1 MKRPLST
8 VAAGLTLGLTGLLLA
23 GPAFAGEPILLPDFT
38 PGTTSEFGLAAMLQE
53 RTEEALSRAGH
64 VVLLGEMVE
73 SVVGDPLD
81 ACADTPGCPTL
92 ALAKLPA
99 RFGVVVTIRRDAGQV
114 FADVALYEQSGR
126 DPVEKRT
133 FEIIGGREGEFGR
146 MVSDLVD
153 ELVKVMGPA
162 DATALIAA
170 AKIVAA
176 WEDGEEVPTGPTG
189 GNRSAVAPR
198 DPEPDPP
205 NVDNGDDPQ
214 PDPEP
219 EILLTPEARLQAA
232 IDEGPYL
239 EKHLVG
245 VREQALE
252 SELDLRD
259 WMFRRTPHGGRTIVE
274 VRGGLGIGDTDRI
287 AYVRTT
293 VSGDGQ
299 EQWFREGP
307 RPGQG
312 VRGELFIG
320 YAPSAWFDLG
330 VLLGLQYGE
339 RVLDSGWVDGS
350 GNTGGS
356 VDAAQAVQ
364 FDLEPRA
371 RFYPVRMGTLKPYIG
386 AGAQFR
392 FFDQWRIADVDDIAY
407 AEPPAGMVVGPV
419 GAVGLLVDPSPMV
432 GFFVEGAG
440 VLHQGIRASPANPRD
455 VAVPSNAPAEA
466 MAENP
471 AHYTVS
477 IVGGV
482 QFRL

>member
-8 VAAGLTLGLTGLLLA
+8 VAAGLALGLTGLLLA
-23 GPAFAGEPILLPDFT
+23 APAAAGEPILLPDFT

-73 SVVGDPLD
+73 PVVGDPLD
-81 ACADTPGCPTL
+81 ACADTAGCPTL
-92 ALAKLPA
+92 ALGKLPA
-99 RFGVVVTIRRDAGQV
+99 RFGVVVTVRREADQV

-133 FEIIGGREGEFGR
+133 VEIVGGREGEFGR
-146 MVSDLVD
+146 LVSDLVD
-153 ELVKVMGPA
+153 ELAKVMGPA

-176 WEDGEEVPTGPTG
+176 WEDGEQAPTG
-189 GNRSAVAPR
+189 GNRSAVDPKDAPEV
-198 DPEPDPP
+198 EPDPDP
-205 NVDNGDDPQ
+205 ADPKDDPETL
-214 PDPEP
+214 PEP
-219 EILLTPEARLQAA
+219 ELPTTPEGRMERALS
-232 IDEGPYL
+232 EGPYQ

-245 VREQALE
+245 VRQQALE
-252 SELDLRD
+252 SDLDLRD

-274 VRGGLGIGDTDRI
+274 VRGGIGVGDTDRI

-293 VSGDGQ
+293 VTGDGQ

-330 VLLGLQYGE
+330 AILGLQYGE
-339 RVLDSGWVDGS
+339 RVLDSGWVDGR
-350 GNTGGS
+350 GDTGGS
-356 VDAAQAVQ
+356 IDSAQAVQ
-364 FDLEPRA
+364 FDLEPRV
-371 RFYPVRMGTLKPYIG
+371 RLYPVRMGTLKPYLS
-386 AGAQFR
+386 AGVQLR
-392 FFDQWRIADVDDIAY
+392 FFDQWRIAEVEDIAY
-407 AEPPAGMVVGPV
+407 AQPPAGMVLGPV
-419 GAVGLLVDPSPMV
+419 GAVGLMVDPSPMV

-440 VLHQGIRASPANPRD
+440 ALHQGIRAAPANPRD
-455 VAVPSNAPAEA
+455 VPVPSNAPTEA
-466 MAENP
+466 SAENP